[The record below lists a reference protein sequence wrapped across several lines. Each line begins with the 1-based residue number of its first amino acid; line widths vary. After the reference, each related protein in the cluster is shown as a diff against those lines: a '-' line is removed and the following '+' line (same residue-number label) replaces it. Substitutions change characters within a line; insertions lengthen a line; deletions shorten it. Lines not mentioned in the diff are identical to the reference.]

1 MPVPCA
7 RRYAFCEHSEADFEE
22 VRRFRKMTCCLFS
35 LLHAVALDE
44 IRGPEYQ
51 EMELH
56 IVHWDLLDR
65 RSRET
70 LRQSP
75 NRVQLSM
82 QWLERCARGWPGW
95 DLDGVLEDVLGSLQE
110 VSKYSDRVQDAF
122 GILR

>member
-1 MPVPCA
+1 MGHSYTRYWSGCNSVFHMTSSWA
-7 RRYAFCEHSEADFEE
+7 EAVSQMYAFCEHSEADFEE

-82 QWLERCARGWPGW
+82 QWLERCIVR
-95 DLDGVLEDVLGSLQE
+95 
-110 VSKYSDRVQDAF
+110 
-122 GILR
+122 